1 MSYVMKVE
9 MYHGNQFQM
18 QKMQKRIRLR
28 NGQNRLNP
36 EE

>member
-18 QKMQKRIRLR
+18 QKMQKSIMVPK
-28 NGQNRLNP
+28 NWTAC
-36 EE
+36 